1 MSVITFEAI
10 VENGQ
15 IKLLNA
21 FRLPEKTRV
30 YVVVPSLEVQ
40 PAHFVGS
47 PRLARPEQAIDFVKE
62 VIEEPN
68 DASRGGRDALLRG
81 GRRDPR
87 HGNCPNK

>member
-1 MSVITFEAI
+1 MEEKLMSVTTFEAI

-30 YVVVPSLEVQ
+30 YVVVPSLEIQ

-47 PRLARPEQAIDFVKE
+47 PRLAHPEQAIDFVKE
-62 VIEEPN
+62 VIEEQN
-68 DASRGGRDALLRG
+68 DASIRE
-81 GRRDPR
+81 
-87 HGNCPNK
+87 

>member
-1 MSVITFEAI
+1 MSVTTFEAI

-40 PAHFVGS
+40 PAHFIGS
-47 PRLARPEQAIDFVKE
+47 PRLRHPEQAIDFVKE
-62 VIEEPN
+62 VIEEIN
-68 DASRGGRDALLRG
+68 DAGVRE
-81 GRRDPR
+81 
-87 HGNCPNK
+87 

>member
-1 MSVITFEAI
+1 MSVTTFEAI

-30 YVVVPSLEVQ
+30 YVVVPSVEVR
-40 PAHFVGS
+40 PALLIGS
-47 PRLARPEQAIDFVKE
+47 PRLAHPEQVVDFIKE

-68 DASRGGRDALLRG
+68 DAGIRE
-81 GRRDPR
+81 
-87 HGNCPNK
+87 